1 MTFADTISKDRGQP
15 STVRIGTVTSLNP
28 LIVSVQG
35 TPFTDVGAI
44 GQLAVGDVVALLG
57 QSAVSADGSS
67 WLALG
72 NITPSVFVGA
82 PVDAGVQTMATVQS
96 NATAAF
102 NSITGVSFQFRKL
115 RHNTRILARMAGS
128 SFSSN
133 IGNAA
138 EFGAQI
144 VDNAGVEPSTD
155 NVLASFFYNLATT
168 HLSWSGF
175 RYLTGVRA
183 GSYTILGRFRLYV
196 IAAGTTNF
204 DTNDRISLAFTEVP

>member
-1 MTFADTISKDRGQP
+1 MSFADQISKDRGQP
-15 STVRIGTVTSLNP
+15 ATVRVGTVVSTQP
-28 LIVSVQG
+28 LVVSVQG
-35 TPFTDVGAI
+35 ALFTDVGSV
-44 GQLAVGDVVALLG
+44 GQVAVGDVVALLG

-72 NITPSVFVGA
+72 NITPATYIGA

-96 NATAAF
+96 NGTAVFA
-102 NSITGVSFQFRKL
+102 NITGVSFQFRKV
-115 RHNTRILARMAGS
+115 RTNTRILARMAGS

-138 EFGAQI
+138 EFAAQI
-144 VDNAGVEPSTD
+144 IDNNTVLASTD

-175 RYLTGVRA
+175 RYLTGVPA
-183 GSYTILGRFRLYV
+183 GSYTIQGRFRLYI

-204 DTNDRISLAFTEVP
+204 DANDRISMAFTEVP